1 MTQTTLNIPQRT
13 AELLQQLPLPDQQT
27 ILNFTKFLLAQH
39 QAQTLQPPP
48 KDEHQ
53 PTIAEMLDELAKINE
68 AEPFGF
74 EETVRVD
81 RPNPLID
88 DEAEY

>member
-27 ILNFTKFLLAQH
+27 ILKFTEFLLAQH
-39 QAQTLQPPP
+39 QAKTLQTTVLNKPHPTV
-48 KDEHQ
+48 DE
-53 PTIAEMLDELAKINE
+53 ILDELAHIHE
-68 AEPFGF
+68 AEPTEF
-74 EETVRVD
+74 EETIRID